1 LAKEIKAHLAVL
13 SANLLFGVNYT
24 AVQFITQKFIQ
35 PFGLNLIRVTVSSL
49 LFWFVALF
57 YRSGVSIKR
66 KDFGRFFLCA
76 MTGIVINQLLFIKG
90 LSMTLV
96 IHGALL
102 SLVTPILITFIA
114 AYFLKE
120 KPGVYKIIGLTLG
133 ISGALMLILRREG
146 SGNGDNIL
154 TGDLFI
160 VINAISYSFYFVIV
174 KPLMKEY
181 QPLNVLRWVFT
192 LALPFMFLFGWKQ
205 FREIQWQVFT
215 AKEYLA
221 LTLIVVGATFLAYT
235 FNLYSIQ
242 KLGAGITGAYIY
254 TQPVFATLIA
264 VFILHESLSLY
275 KIAAALLIIAGVFL
289 TSRKGINNKGA
300 VD

>member
-1 LAKEIKAHLAVL
+1 LAKEIKAHFAVL

-49 LFWFVALF
+49 LLWFVALF

-66 KDFGRFFLCA
+66 KHFGRFFLCA
-76 MTGIVINQLLFIKG
+76 MTGVVINQLLFIKG

-120 KPGVYKIIGLTLG
+120 KPGVYKISGLTLG

-146 SGNGDNIL
+146 SGNGGNIL
-154 TGDLFI
+154 TGDVFI

-215 AKEYLA
+215 AKEYFA

-264 VFILHESLSLY
+264 IFILHESLLLY

-300 VD
+300 AN